1 MLQVYMVTFTI
12 NIPQML
18 AIHGSYG
25 IYKCCFLEF
34 EQERREIISRADEKH
49 VIIYIYI
56 NIKRDYIS
64 I

>member
-25 IYKCCFLEF
+25 IYKCFFLEF

-56 NIKRDYIS
+56 
-64 I
+64 